1 MLKGVD
7 VKVCLGFTVNVL
19 MVALPPRVS
28 PPLAASLPLLLHS
41 ARSDCV
47 HLLLFS
53 VVRWGVPVAR
63 VRTGLVLSGR
73 QRGGGREIKTRSAR
87 KEPMSEGGGA
97 GGSVSGRVS

>member
-1 MLKGVD
+1 M
-7 VKVCLGFTVNVL
+7 
-19 MVALPPRVS
+19 
-28 PPLAASLPLLLHS
+28 
-41 ARSDCV
+41 

-73 QRGGGREIKTRSAR
+73 ERERGREEIKRRSAR

-97 GGSVSGRVS
+97 GGSVSGRMS

>member
-1 MLKGVD
+1 MLR
-7 VKVCLGFTVNVL
+7 LTVNTP

-28 PPLAASLPLLLHS
+28 PTLPFASFTSIPAAPS
-41 ARSDCV
+41 AFSSECV

-73 QRGGGREIKTRSAR
+73 EREGGREIKRRSAR